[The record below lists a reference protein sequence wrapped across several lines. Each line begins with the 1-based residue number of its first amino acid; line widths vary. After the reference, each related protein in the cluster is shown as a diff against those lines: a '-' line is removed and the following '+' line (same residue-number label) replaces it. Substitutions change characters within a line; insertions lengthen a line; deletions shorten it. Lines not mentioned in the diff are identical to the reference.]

1 MQLTQERYA
10 DALLPLLGLR
20 ELYLGL
26 VLSEFVVVDAYASFF
41 CHRLP
46 TLEVVGMQRVDVSAF
61 YHPARIEWQ
70 AKYVTRGPT
79 GMEYHDVI
87 EPLLS

>member
-1 MQLTQERYA
+1 
-10 DALLPLLGLR
+10 
-20 ELYLGL
+20 
-26 VLSEFVVVDAYASFF
+26 VDI
-41 CHRLP
+41 
-46 TLEVVGMQRVDVSAF
+46 SAF

-70 AKYVTRGPT
+70 AKYVIRGPT